1 MKMDLDPEIEAA
13 NRDTERQKIDLFD
26 EKSVKPV
33 VDMVMA
39 GILTVEAAQ
48 EMLGIDPSRSPS
60 PATTEASWGGLSV
73 KGAISGDV
81 CDDCVHF
88 DGDANRCRVHRSERF
103 FDSPA
108 CRFFEAR
115 MSAAASTAS
124 TGPTAKPP
132 CGCGG

>member
-1 MKMDLDPEIEAA
+1 
-13 NRDTERQKIDLFD
+13 
-26 EKSVKPV
+26 VKPI

-48 EMLGIDPSRSPS
+48 AMLGIDPTQASTAP
-60 PATTEASWGGLSV
+60 PVTTEASWGGLSV
-73 KGAISGDV
+73 KGAVAGEV

-115 MSAAASTAS
+115 MSAAAGVARAQPATKA
-124 TGPTAKPP
+124 P